1 MTINPRKI
9 EFFNRESETA
19 EIKNIL
25 ESEPRLITF
34 IYGPINSGKTY
45 LIQKLV
51 DDLPKDKY
59 AVFYINLRGKLIK
72 EYGGFVRVLFKVKR
86 KKISEK
92 LTEKGEKLAKKA
104 IVLAGRYLSGIPIE
118 KDMLDG
124 FLDAESTEDVFEFLE
139 EYFLKISETKIPIL
153 IIDELQ
159 VIGDLKINGK
169 AIYKLFNF
177 FIRLTKELH
186 VCHVF
191 ALSSDSLFIERVYNE
206 AILKDRCTYLLIDN
220 FDEETTKKFLK
231 KYNFSGK
238 EQENVYNNIGGKPA
252 HLLGIID
259 AKNRGG
265 DVITE
270 TEAMLESRK
279 KEIKDTMRKLKRFG
293 SEITYNEVPYKVDY
307 NDVISTLKMFGEKDK
322 IFDDDIDE
330 VTKMYLVKNNILFA
344 ECVNETIKPQSKLD
358 LLAIREILGELN
370 TKDYSQSADFLHY

>member
-1 MTINPRKI
+1 MAINYRKI

-34 IYGPINSGKTY
+34 IYGPINSGKTS
-45 LIQKLV
+45 LIQKLI

-72 EYGGFVRVLFKVKR
+72 EYSGFVRVLFKVKR
-86 KKISEK
+86 KEISEK

-104 IVLAGRYLSGIPIE
+104 LVLAGRYLAGIPIE
-118 KDMLDG
+118 KDILDG
-124 FLDAESTEDVFEFLE
+124 FLDAKSTEDVFEFLE

-159 VIGDLKINGK
+159 VIGDLEINGK

-191 ALSSDSLFIERVYNE
+191 TLSSDSLFIEKVYSE
-206 AILKDRCTYLLIDN
+206 AMLQGRARYLLVDDFDEATAKRFLGNYGFSKDEQKNAYDYFGGKPSDLSNLILSSENIKNIINDELKDRSSRLRDMLDKLLYVSPGVMIE
-220 FDEETTKKFLK
+220 DEEQRIKRDEIIKLLKKFKDNDEIADRDLSRAEKIYLIK
-231 KYNFSGK
+231 K
-238 EQENVYNNIGGKPA
+238 NIFF
-252 HLLGIID
+252 ID
-259 AKNRGG
+259 P
-265 DVITE
+265 
-270 TEAMLESRK
+270 RK
-279 KEIKDTMRKLKRFG
+279 GM
-293 SEITYNEVPYKVDY
+293 
-307 NDVISTLKMFGEKDK
+307 
-322 IFDDDIDE
+322 
-330 VTKMYLVKNNILFA
+330 
-344 ECVNETIKPQSKLD
+344 IKPQSKID

-370 TKDYSQSADFLHY
+370 TKDYK

>member
-1 MTINPRKI
+1 MKTDNIQRI
-9 EFFNRESETA
+9 EFFNRETEKQ
-19 EIKNIL
+19 EILHIL
-25 ESEPRLITF
+25 RTEPQLINF
-34 IYGPINSGKTY
+34 IYGPINSGKTS
-45 LIQKLV
+45 LITNLIEN
-51 DDLPKDKY
+51 LPDNY
-59 AVFYINLRGKLIK
+59 VVFYINLRKRPISTYHDFLEVIFDVKYEGILT
-72 EYGGFVRVLFKVKR
+72 KVKR
-86 KKISEK
+86 FLGIQGDTFNDVISDLGK
-92 LTEKGEKLAKKA
+92 TQ
-104 IVLAGRYLSGIPIE
+104 GIPIPKGIFSRIFKE
-118 KDMLDG
+118 ERPENAFVYILNLIKDAKSKG
-124 FLDAESTEDVFEFLE
+124 KTPV
-139 EYFLKISETKIPIL
+139 L

-159 VIGDLKINGK
+159 TIGDLRVNEYL
-169 AIYKLFNF
+169 IYKVFNF
-177 FIRLTKELH
+177 FIHLTKESHL
-186 VCHVF
+186 CHVF

-206 AILKDRCTYLLIDN
+206 AILKDRCGYLLIDN

-252 HLLGIID
+252 HLLVIID

-265 DVITE
+265 DVITK

-358 LLAIREILGELN
+358 LLAIREILKEN
-370 TKDYSQSADFLHY
+370 

>member
-1 MTINPRKI
+1 MTINSRKI

-34 IYGPINSGKTY
+34 IYGPINSGKTS
-45 LIQKLV
+45 LIMNLIE
-51 DDLPKDKY
+51 DLPKDY
-59 AVFYINLRGKLIK
+59 VVFYINLRETVIASYKDFI
-72 EYGGFVRVLFKVKR
+72 ETLFDTDFEEEKR
-86 KKISEK
+86 KTKMKELIPDVIEGIK
-92 LTEKGEKLAKKA
+92 
-104 IVLAGRYLSGIPIE
+104 VLSGVPIPTEIFKKIFKEE
-118 KDMLDG
+118 KPKNA
-124 FLDAESTEDVFEFLE
+124 FK
-139 EYFLKISETKIPIL
+139 YILKIIYEVRKKGKTPVF

-159 VIGDLKINGK
+159 KIGDVKVDSYL
-169 AIYKLFNF
+169 IYDVFNF

-231 KYNFSGK
+231 RHNFSGK

-358 LLAIREILGELN
+358 LLAIREILGN
-370 TKDYSQSADFLHY
+370 